1 MLRRASPRLASLAA
15 WLAPLLLAG
24 CAWVIGDTE
33 MSTVHPTT
41 EQGRAIQGIYA
52 LTTWIVLGILVVVE
66 AFLLYAVFRYRRR
79 DGEKGVPRQIHGNT
93 PLEVGWTLIPLVFIV
108 IVMVP
113 TLQITCALQQPA
125 PGPNPLEVK
134 VTGKRWWFEFE
145 YPEYGIVTASELH
158 LPVGRMANLGLFSD
172 NVIHSFWVPR
182 LAGKRDLVPGRT
194 QHIWFTPEEV
204 GWYDGQCAELCGASH
219 ALMGF
224 KVKVDTP
231 DEFAAWVAHQQ
242 SPATVDMASPG
253 MQAFQGNACFT
264 CHSIQGT
271 PFSFAR
277 IGPNLTHVGSRTL
290 LAAATVEN
298 TPENMRRWIRNASE
312 LKPGHASKTVQEA
325 DLMWNFEHVPDPQ
338 LDALVAFLQ
347 GLE

>member
-1 MLRRASPRLASLAA
+1 MLRRASPRLVLLAA
-15 WLAPLLLAG
+15 GLATVLLAG
-24 CAWVIGDTE
+24 CAWVIGDTD

-41 EQGRAIQGIYA
+41 EPGRDIQKIYE
-52 LTTWIVLGILVVVE
+52 LTTWIVLGLLVVVE
-66 AFLLYAVFRYRRR
+66 GALLYAVLRYRRR
-79 DGEKGVPRQIHGNT
+79 EGQKGVPAQVHGNT

-113 TLQITCALQQPA
+113 TLQLTCALQQPA
-125 PGPNPLEVK
+125 PGPDPLQVK

-145 YPEYGIVTASELH
+145 YPEYGIVTGSELH
-158 LPVGRMANLGLFSD
+158 LPVGRMANLALTSD

-194 QHIWFTPEEV
+194 QYIWFTPEQP

-231 DEFAAWVAHQQ
+231 EEFAAWVASQQ
-242 SPATVDMASPG
+242 RPAQVDMSNPG
-253 MQAFQGNACFT
+253 MLAFQGNACFT
-264 CHSIQGT
+264 CHVIHGT
-271 PFSFAR
+271 PFTFAR
-277 IGPNLTHVGSRTL
+277 IGPNLTHVGSRTT
-290 LAAATVEN
+290 LAAATIEN
-298 TPENMRRWIRNASE
+298 TPDNMRRWIRNAADV
-312 LKPGHASKTVQEA
+312 KPGHASKTVQEA

-347 GLE
+347 SLE